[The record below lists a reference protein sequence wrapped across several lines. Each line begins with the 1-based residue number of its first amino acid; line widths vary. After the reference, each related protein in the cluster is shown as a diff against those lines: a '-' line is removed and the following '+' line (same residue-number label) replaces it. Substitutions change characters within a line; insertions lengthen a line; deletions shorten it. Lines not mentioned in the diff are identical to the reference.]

1 MKPTTIVPV
10 ILSGGS
16 GTRLWPL
23 SRQSRP
29 KQMLPLL
36 DDASLIQATIRRT
49 SPAHG
54 FAAPVFVAGADHL
67 DLVWQQLAAIGVD
80 PGAII
85 LEPAGRNTA
94 PAIALAACE
103 LDPDA
108 LMLVMP
114 SDHIVRNDTAF
125 RAAVAAAA
133 ALAADGWLVTF
144 GVTPEYPETGY
155 GYIEAADTL
164 AVGVQRVA
172 RFVEKP
178 DRRTAADYVASGRFF
193 WNAGIFLFS
202 AGTYRA
208 ALARH
213 APAIATA
220 VEAAHRGARRGAGT
234 VWPAREAFLAAPS
247 DSIDYAVMEK
257 ADRVAVAPVDMGW
270 SDIGAFAALWAQS
283 PKDADGNASAGDVIA
298 MDTRN
303 CLIRSEG
310 PLVAAIGVDGV
321 SIVATGDAVLVVAH
335 DRAQDV
341 KALVD
346 ALKAQ
351 GRDDIC

>member
-1 MKPTTIVPV
+1 MKTTTIVPV

-23 SRQSRP
+23 SRSARP

-36 DDASLIQATIRRT
+36 DDTSLIQATIRRT

-54 FAAPVFVAGADHL
+54 FAAPLLVAGADHL
-67 DLVWQQLAAIGVD
+67 DLIRQQLAAIGVE

-85 LEPAGRNTA
+85 LEPVGRNTA

-103 LDPDA
+103 LDRDA

-155 GYIEAADTL
+155 GYIEAAGML
-164 AVGVQRVA
+164 AVGVQRVV

-202 AGTYRA
+202 AGAYRA

-213 APAIATA
+213 APAIAA
-220 VEAAHRGARRGAGT
+220 AIEAAHQGARRNAET
-234 VWPAREAFLAAPS
+234 IWPAREAFLAAPS

-283 PKDADGNASAGDVIA
+283 PKDTNGNASAGDVIA
-298 MDTRN
+298 MGTRN

-310 PLVAAIGVDGV
+310 PLVAAIGVNDV
-321 SIVATGDAVLVVAH
+321 SIIATGEAVLVVAH